1 MANVQIPNLPVAL
14 ALSGDESLEVVQ
26 GGVSMRATT
35 QQMAGLA
42 PPGPPG
48 PTGPKGDKGDTGNTG
63 PQGPQGAQGTPGAAG
78 NAGGLDGQ
86 IQYNNGGTFNGFVT
100 SGDGTLTRSSLG
112 AFTLTVTKTNNV
124 PFGPYATAPSLPL
137 FTSSVAG
144 VVPASG
150 GGTANFMR
158 ADGTWAAPAVSTA
171 AGGSPGQIQINVA
184 GAFGGVN
191 LNGTGSVVGTNN
203 AVSVTFAS
211 PLAVSSVSGNA
222 VFFVNKATS
231 TFKSVISG
239 LSNNTSR
246 WDLVLGDTATETGSS
261 AGSNFA
267 LTRYTDAGLLID
279 SPLTVSRATGQM
291 TFTQPINAP
300 GLDMRNRLIN
310 GEFKIDQWNNYST
323 KTPTNSTFVAD
334 RWVYSCSQAS
344 KFSSAAINNS
354 GLALIGGEFQTYMEL
369 TVLSAYTPLTADYFS
384 IVQTI
389 EGVNWYDLGFGL
401 SGAKPVAF
409 SFWVNTTVTGTHSG
423 SLRND
428 NASRSYPF
436 SFSVPLANTWTKI
449 IVPIAGDT
457 GSTWQGFTNGA
468 AASAMINLGSG
479 ATYQGPAGF
488 WANSNYVAASG
499 SVNVV
504 ATAAA
509 KFRITGVQ
517 IEQGSAAT
525 AFDRRPFDTEVR
537 MCQRYFQG
545 GSGVCSQYSPI
556 SGNALYT
563 PLNFVASM
571 RASPLVAVSPNGGTG
586 WASVTYAGVTAT
598 GFSLQSTSNI
608 VGGVAFNFTY
618 TANAEL

>member
-14 ALSGDESLEVVQ
+14 SLSGNESLEIVQ

-35 QQMAGLA
+35 SQMADLTSAG

-48 PTGPKGDKGDTGNTG
+48 PTGPIGPTG
-63 PQGPQGAQGTPGAAG
+63 PTGPTGPQGTPGAAG
-78 NAGGLDGQ
+78 NPGGTAGQ
-86 IQYNNGGTFNGFVT
+86 VQYNNAGTFAGFT
-100 SGDGTLTRSSLG
+100 MSGDGTLVASTG
-112 AFTLTVTKTNNV
+112 VITVTKTGGVN
-124 PFGPYATAPSLPL
+124 FGPYATALTLPV
-137 FTSSVAG
+137 FTSGAAG

-158 ADGTWAAPAVSTA
+158 ADGAWAPPSASTA
-171 AGGSPGQIQINVA
+171 AGGTNGQIQVNSSGSLA
-184 GAFGGVN
+184 GVTQ
-191 LNGTGSVVGTNN
+191 NGTGQPVGSTGATSVNFGTP
-203 AVSVTFAS
+203 AT
-211 PLAVSSVSGNA
+211 VSSASANA
-222 VFFVNKATS
+222 VFFLAKS
-231 TFKSVISG
+231 TGAFSNLVTG
-239 LSNNTSR
+239 LSNSNAR
-246 WDLVLGDTATETGSS
+246 WSTVLGDSTTESGSNT
-261 AGSNFA
+261 GSNFA
-267 LTRYTDAGLLID
+267 LTRYTDAGGVID
-279 SPLTVSRATGQM
+279 NPISVNRATGQT
-291 TFTQPINAP
+291 TFAQPINAP

-344 KFSSAAINNS
+344 KFSSASINNS

-468 AASAMINLGSG
+468 AASAVINLGSG